1 LTSIGVVLQDA
12 EEEYM
17 GNLTVYPGSHYQL
30 QNYFRLNGFEKLY
43 LEGVRGLPQLD
54 FNETRPVQIRARAG
68 DAVILNYSTAHNI
81 APNIS
86 PFIRYTVY
94 FRITTTSAETTRRV
108 NHQSSMRSSS
118 TSPMSA
124 MAAISASTP
133 MRHRPE
139 AMLSVWSDWKGLQR
153 MSLPG
158 GWDDG
163 GGVLAVERGGGMT
176 ASRDGGGQKKNPPTA
191 PKANHT
197 STVTVAA
204 AEEEE
209 EEMRQLALALERSKY
224 ET

>member
-1 LTSIGVVLQDA
+1 
-12 EEEYM
+12 M

-30 QNYFRLNGFEKLY
+30 QNYFRQNGFEQLY

-54 FNETRPVQIRARAG
+54 FNHTRPVQIRARAG
-68 DAVILNYSTAHNI
+68 DAVLLNYSTAHNI

-94 FRITTTSAETTRRV
+94 FRITTTSATTQRRN
-108 NHQSSMRSSS
+108 NHLLNSSASASS
-118 TSPMSA
+118 SPMST
-124 MAAISASTP
+124 MAAIPSSTP

-153 MSLPG
+153 MSLPFSD
-158 GWDDG
+158 DDG
-163 GGVLAVERGGGMT
+163 GGVIALDRRARARGEAAQGGG
-176 ASRDGGGQKKNPPTA
+176 GKNDSKQRNPPPTA
-191 PKANHT
+191 PTANQ
-197 STVTVAA
+197 SIVSV
-204 AEEEE
+204 EEDE